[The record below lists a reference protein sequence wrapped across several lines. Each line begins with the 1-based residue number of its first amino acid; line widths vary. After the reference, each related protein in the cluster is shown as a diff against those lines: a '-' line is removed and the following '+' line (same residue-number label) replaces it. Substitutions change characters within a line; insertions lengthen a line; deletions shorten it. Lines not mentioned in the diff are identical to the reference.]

1 MSLRIKLLIVL
12 IVLTVMGLGP
22 MPVTSVIGIYVVLFR
37 PLWFKRMVMKLYDEP
52 DA

>member
-12 IVLTVMGLGP
+12 ILLTVMGLGP

-37 PLWFKRMVMKLYDEP
+37 PAWFKRMVMKLYDEP

>member
-12 IVLTVMGLGP
+12 ILLTVMGLGP
-22 MPVTSVIGIYVVLFR
+22 MPVTSIIGIYVVLLR
-37 PLWFKRMVMKLYDEP
+37 PAWFKRMVMKLYDEP